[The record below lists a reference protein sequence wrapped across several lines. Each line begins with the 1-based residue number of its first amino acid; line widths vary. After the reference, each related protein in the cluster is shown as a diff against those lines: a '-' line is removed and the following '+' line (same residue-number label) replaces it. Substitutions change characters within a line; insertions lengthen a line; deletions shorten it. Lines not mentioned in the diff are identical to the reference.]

1 MSGQHSSA
9 TDDERADSTDRPQTK
24 SSQGPVVVRTPE
36 RRLSGRALDVRGRTG
51 TEIDTK
57 QLVAAIRH
65 GRDDSEDGPDERSGQ
80 EGVDD
85 SDEDTREGP
94 VGDSERTAAVD
105 RSVAVACPDP
115 GPAHEYVG
123 LVESGMALRVR
134 TALAAGAR
142 SRGLSAPQDEDLA
155 SVRTQLADLTVPDAD
170 AAAARERLAGTESA
184 VAAGRERV
192 ATIRGRLQAARDAG
206 RETDDLREELRAA
219 ARELSEIETE
229 RAAAREALE
238 RAERRAR
245 EARDAR
251 ERRRRLEDRAANL
264 ARAARS
270 HLVDAVREEFATA
283 VAAVPGPDRAGE
295 SQATESPFD
304 VDPVSAALAVG
315 RVAQLRAPVVLAVG
329 RFASPD
335 AAADWLDAPVVRV

>member
-1 MSGQHSSA
+1 MSGQQSSA
-9 TDDERADSTDRPQTK
+9 TDDERDGSTGHPQTE
-24 SSQGPVVVRTPE
+24 SSRGPVVVRTPDGA
-36 RRLSGRALDVRGRTG
+36 LSGRALDVRGRTG
-51 TEIDTK
+51 ADIDAER
-57 QLVAAIRH
+57 LVAAVRC
-65 GRDDSEDGPDERSGQ
+65 GRDDSEDDTERAG
-80 EGVDD
+80 
-85 SDEDTREGP
+85 
-94 VGDSERTAAVD
+94 AVD
-105 RSVAVACPDP
+105 RSVGVACPDP
-115 GPAHEYVG
+115 GPAHEHVG

-142 SRGLSAPQDEDLA
+142 SRGLSAPQDEALA
-155 SVRTQLADLTVPDAD
+155 SVRAELADLTVPEVD

-192 ATIRGRLQAARDAG
+192 ATIRGRIQAARDAG
-206 RETDDLREELRAA
+206 RETEDLREELRAA

-270 HLVDAVREEFATA
+270 HLVDAVREEYATA
-283 VAAVPGPDRAGE
+283 VAAVPGPDRG
-295 SQATESPFD
+295 SDPHTIESPFD
-304 VDPVSAALAVG
+304 ADPVSAALAVG
-315 RVAQLRAPVVLAVG
+315 RVAQLRAPVVLAVD
-329 RFASPD
+329 RFASAD